1 MKNKKV
7 SVISSIYYPDLR
19 CFRRFLDA
27 CVNQTLPDIEFIL
40 VFDAPNDIES
50 RNTLKQYKD
59 KFNESKNE
67 FIIIEN
73 PENFGI
79 EKCYKNGVNKA
90 RGKYIFNPDDDD
102 FFDNDFLEG
111 VYNYM
116 EETHIE
122 CVKLN
127 VITGYV
133 TDTLLYEVQTD
144 TQTFIYTY
152 EYGIKHLEEF
162 SSCFTNFNNMDW
174 VELPPE
180 LGLFY
185 YYVRNDEGTTLR
197 TESNNLEGWDLEN
210 LDLLACYADHK
221 KYYYAIYKDYG
232 LTPDMTI
239 AEMHKILYNQKEL
252 MAFNKGLD
260 YDFLKGI

>member
-1 MKNKKV
+1 MNIKM
-7 SVISSIYYPDLR
+7 SVICNIYYPNQA

-27 CVNQTLPDIEFIL
+27 CIAQTLDSVEFIL
-40 VFDAPNDIES
+40 TLDAPDDIES
-50 RNTLKQYKD
+50 RFILQQYKKQFD
-59 KFNESKNE
+59 SSKNT

-73 PENFGI
+73 SKNLGI
-79 EKCYKNGVNKA
+79 EACYKNGMNKA
-90 RGKYIFNPDDDD
+90 RGKYVFNPDDDD

-116 EETHIE
+116 EKTNEE

-133 TDTLLYEVQTD
+133 TDTLFYEVQTD
-144 TQTFIYTY
+144 TQTFIYTKN
-152 EYGIKHLEEF
+152 YGIEHLEEF
-162 SSCFTNFNNMDW
+162 SSCFTDFNKMNW

-197 TESNNLEGWDLEN
+197 TESGNLEGWNLEN

-221 KYYYAIYKDYG
+221 KYYYNVYKHLG
-232 LTPDMTI
+232 LSLDMTI
-239 AEMHKILYNQKEL
+239 SEMHEILYNQKEL
-252 MAFNKGLD
+252 MVFNKGLD
-260 YDFLKGI
+260 YNFLKGI